1 MEPYVSH
8 FEKDSIGYLEFGH
21 PSANSL
27 PLELLQKL
35 EQKLNI
41 LSKNRQ
47 VKVIVIQSNGHS
59 TFCAGASFNEMKKMK
74 NKKEATAFFMGFA
87 NLINTIRSLNKFI
100 IAKVQ
105 GKVVGGG
112 VGLVAAC
119 DNAFAL
125 EAASVKLSE
134 LSIGIGPYVIEPAVS
149 RKIGAAAFR
158 ELSLDA
164 NKWKPA
170 KWAKKKGLYRSVCK
184 SKEALNQKV
193 LKTATRLARYPQKAN
208 TSLRKLHWKETDHW
222 DVLLPKNAEITAKL
236 ALEKATQDIL
246 KKM

>member
-1 MEPYVSH
+1 MKEYVKTQT
-8 FEKDSIGYLEFGH
+8 EQGIATIEFFH
-21 PSANSL
+21 PNSNALPSAIL
-27 PLELLQKL
+27 AELAKAIKTCGDNEDAQVI
-35 EQKLNI
+35 I
-41 LSKNRQ
+41 LKSGRDRA
-47 VKVIVIQSNGHS
+47 
-59 TFCAGASFNEMKKMK
+59 FCAGASFDEMKKMK

-100 IAKVQ
+100 LAKVQ

-119 DNAFAL
+119 DIAFAL

-164 NKWKPA
+164 NKWKSA
-170 KWAKKKGLYRSVCK
+170 KWAKKKGLYRSVSK
-184 SKEALNQKV
+184 SKETLNQKV
-193 LKTATRLARYPQKAN
+193 LKTATRLASYPQKAN

-222 DVLLPKNAEITAKL
+222 DILLPKNAEITAKL
-236 ALEKATQDIL
+236 ALEKAAQDIL
-246 KKM
+246 RKI